1 MADLKER
8 RRRWRGPA
16 LGGPLQ
22 RGARFCF
29 AAHDVEASTARLTEW
44 CRPELVGG
52 RVKKWHL
59 SNQERALHSIGA
71 RKVRRAGRGWVRRLD
86 DSDGSTTEPGTR
98 YGDGLALVV
107 FLASIRCSVW
117 SARVFVFRSSSEG
130 EEREASRKEDR
141 PNAKRRRQK
150 PPSRLRQPTGDT

>member
-8 RRRWRGPA
+8 RRRWRGPT

-29 AAHDVEASTARLTEW
+29 AAHDGEASTARLTEW

-59 SNQERALHSIGA
+59 SNQERALQSIGA
-71 RKVRRAGRGWVRRLD
+71 RKVRRDGRGWVGDWMTVMGRQRNRERSRDRLVTGD
-86 DSDGSTTEPGTR
+86 DGSLG
-98 YGDGLALVV
+98 YL
-107 FLASIRCSVW
+107 SH
-117 SARVFVFRSSSEG
+117 AR
-130 EEREASRKEDR
+130 AY
-141 PNAKRRRQK
+141 RR
-150 PPSRLRQPTGDT
+150 

>member
-16 LGGPLQ
+16 LGGHLQ

-29 AAHDVEASTARLTEW
+29 AAHDGEASTARLTEW

-71 RKVRRAGRGWVRRLD
+71 RKVRRDGWGWVWRLD
-86 DSDGSTTEPGTR
+86 DSGAGNMAKSFPR
-98 YGDGLALVV
+98 A
-107 FLASIRCSVW
+107 ASGQV
-117 SARVFVFRSSSEG
+117 AVL
-130 EEREASRKEDR
+130 
-141 PNAKRRRQK
+141 RRR
-150 PPSRLRQPTGDT
+150 SLV

>member
-1 MADLKER
+1 MVDLKER

-29 AAHDVEASTARLTEW
+29 AAHDGEASTARLTEW

-52 RVKKWHL
+52 RLKKWHL

-71 RKVRRAGRGWVRRLD
+71 RKVRRDGRGWVWRLD
-86 DSDGSTTEPGTR
+86 SAETPRGR
-98 YGDGLALVV
+98 LCC
-107 FLASIRCSVW
+107 IRT
-117 SARVFVFRSSSEG
+117 SSQTSC
-130 EEREASRKEDR
+130 AA
-141 PNAKRRRQK
+141 PLRRA
-150 PPSRLRQPTGDT
+150 PFWFC

>member
-29 AAHDVEASTARLTEW
+29 AAHDGEASTARLTEW

-71 RKVRRAGRGWVRRLD
+71 RKVRRDGRGWVWRLD
-86 DSDGSTTEPGTR
+86 DSDGPATEPETISRPPDDGDDGSLDYPLTR
-98 YGDGLALVV
+98 
-107 FLASIRCSVW
+107 
-117 SARVFVFRSSSEG
+117 ARTADNLF
-130 EEREASRKEDR
+130 
-141 PNAKRRRQK
+141 
-150 PPSRLRQPTGDT
+150 

>member
-8 RRRWRGPA
+8 RRRWRGPT

-29 AAHDVEASTARLTEW
+29 AAHDGEASTARLTEW

-71 RKVRRAGRGWVRRLD
+71 RKVRRDGWGWVWRLD
-86 DSDGSTTEPGTR
+86 DSAGSEPGTISR
-98 YGDGLALVV
+98 PPVDGSSDYPLT
-107 FLASIRCSVW
+107 R
-117 SARVFVFRSSSEG
+117 ARVTPIIYFSVTTCHQLQG
-130 EEREASRKEDR
+130 EPSPSHER
-141 PNAKRRRQK
+141 
-150 PPSRLRQPTGDT
+150 